1 MAAGRDPAAQL
12 SRKRPPVLQQF
23 VSDAAC
29 QALNHSLRRE
39 RAARELLIPLAGR
52 TARITAGPFH
62 MTFEIAADGSLR
74 TGRAQPDVTIEIDS
88 RSIATALSEPGA
100 LSEPAALLEKAS
112 VHGDAALARA
122 LMQVAAR
129 LRPDPEEDLS
139 RVVGDAAAVR
149 VVAALRAA
157 HHGAR
162 DVGARAARQLADYL
176 AGERAWLASRG
187 PFERF
192 AAEVNELARAAERL
206 VERAG
211 GL

>member
-1 MAAGRDPAAQL
+1 MN
-12 SRKRPPVLQQF
+12 RKRPPVLQQF

-29 QALNHSLRRE
+29 QALNHLLRRE
-39 RAARELLIPLAGR
+39 RAGRELLIPLAGR
-52 TARITAGPFH
+52 TARIAAGPLD

-88 RSIATALSEPGA
+88 RSIATALSAMSEPGA

-112 VHGDAALARA
+112 VHGDAALAQA
-122 LMQVAAR
+122 VMQVAAR

-176 AGERAWLASRG
+176 AGEQAWLASRG